1 MKNDDNDDCI
11 PTLVDVTTVSSA
23 KVPVTILTGYLG
35 AGKTTLLNYILTEN
49 HQKRIAV
56 ILNEF
61 AQGSAM
67 EHLLLTTTKNE
78 NDGNGRQQYQDWLE
92 LRNGCLCCSVK
103 DVGVQAIEQLL
114 EKRRNHFD
122 YILLETTGVAD
133 PLPIVKM
140 FWLDDELHSDLIL
153 DGLITVIDAHNGLK
167 NYEDDRHQA
176 KALWSRQVAMADVV
190 VVNKIDLV
198 SEEEKMKVLSIVQ
211 SINVTAQIYETT
223 RSRIDLSLILDRH
236 AYSNDSP
243 TDYLLKKIEKQ
254 TSISI
259 PHGHQTL
266 NSITIELNGEFDF
279 NALDQLIIQLLW
291 NEQNTIQEIVRM
303 KGVLCLRNESNY
315 KLLQAVGQMYE
326 FITTNENHHDNLRNC
341 LVIIGSN
348 LNQDFLIDQ
357 FQKCIT

>member
-1 MKNDDNDDCI
+1 MENDDNDDII
-11 PTLVDVTTVSSA
+11 PTLVDETA

-35 AGKTTLLNYILTEN
+35 AGKTTLLNYILTAN

-67 EHLLLTTTKNE
+67 EHLLLTTTTTDKE
-78 NDGNGRQQYQDWLE
+78 NGNGRQRYEDWLE

-103 DVGVQAIEQLL
+103 DIGVQAIEQLL

-140 FWLDDELHSDLIL
+140 FWLDDELYSDLIL

-167 NYEDDRHQA
+167 NYEDDRHQE
-176 KALWSRQVAMADVV
+176 KALWSRQIAMADVIL
-190 VVNKIDLV
+190 VNKIDLI
-198 SEEEKMKVLSIVQ
+198 SEEEKSKVLSLVR
-211 SINVTAQIYETT
+211 SINVTAQIYETI
-223 RSRIDLSLILDRH
+223 RSCIDLSLILDRH
-236 AYSNDSP
+236 AYNNNSP
-243 TDYLLKKIEKQ
+243 PDYLLQ
-254 TSISI
+254 NTHDQSSSSLI

-279 NALDQLIIQLLW
+279 VKLDQLIVQLLW
-291 NEQNTIQEIVRM
+291 NESNQIQEIVRM
-303 KGVLCLRNESNY
+303 KGVICLHNELTY

-326 FITTNENHHDNLRNC
+326 FISTNQNYDDHLRNC
-341 LVIIGSN
+341 FVLIGSN
-348 LNQDFLIDQ
+348 LDQKFLIEQ
-357 FQKCIT
+357 FKKCMT

>member
-1 MKNDDNDDCI
+1 MDNDDSI
-11 PTLVDVTTVSSA
+11 PTLVDETT

-49 HQKRIAV
+49 HQRRIAV

-67 EHLLLTTTKNE
+67 EHLLLTATTDEKGG
-78 NDGNGRQQYQDWLE
+78 DGRQRYEDWLE

-133 PLPIVKM
+133 PLPIVNM

-153 DGLITVIDAHNGLK
+153 DGLITVIDAYNGLK
-167 NYEDDRHQA
+167 NYADDRHQE
-176 KALWSRQVAMADVV
+176 KALWSRQVAIADVIL
-190 VVNKIDLV
+190 VNKIDLI
-198 SEEEKMKVLSIVQ
+198 SQEEKSKIIELVR

-223 RSRIDLSLILDRH
+223 RSHIDLSLILDRN
-236 AYSNDSP
+236 AYSKNSP
-243 TDYLLKKIEKQ
+243 PDYLLKNIPDQ
-254 TSISI
+254 ATTLI
-259 PHGHQTL
+259 PHGNQTL
-266 NSITIELNGEFDF
+266 NSVTMEFNGQFDF
-279 NALDQLIIQLLW
+279 DKLDHLIIELLW
-291 NEQNTIQEIVRM
+291 NEQTSEQEIVRM
-303 KGVLCLRNESNY
+303 KAVLCCSDESTY

-326 FITTNENHHDNLRNC
+326 FISTNEKHCDNLRNC
-341 LVIIGSN
+341 FVLIGSN
-348 LNQDFLIDQ
+348 LNQERLREQ
-357 FQKCIT
+357 FQKCLK

>member
-1 MKNDDNDDCI
+1 MENDNNDDNI
-11 PTLVDVTTVSSA
+11 PTLVDDTAVLSA

-67 EHLLLTTTKNE
+67 EHLLLATTKDDN
-78 NDGNGRQQYQDWLE
+78 NSNGRQQYQDWLE

-153 DGLITVIDAHNGLK
+153 DGLIT
-167 NYEDDRHQA
+167 NYEGDRHQA

-190 VVNKIDLV
+190 LVNKVDLV
-198 SEEEKMKVLSIVQ
+198 SEEEKMKVLALVR
-211 SINVTAQIYETT
+211 SINVTAQVYETT

-236 AYSNDSP
+236 AYSNHSP
-243 TDYLLKKIEKQ
+243 TDYLLKKIDNQ
-254 TSISI
+254 ASISI

-279 NALDQLIIQLLW
+279 NELDQLMIQLLW
-291 NEQNTIQEIVRM
+291 NEQNTTQEIVRM
-303 KGVLCLRNESNY
+303 KGVLCVRNESTY

-326 FITTNENHHDNLRNC
+326 FISTNENHHDNLRNC
-341 LVIIGSN
+341 LVVIGSK
-348 LNQDFLIDQ
+348 LNQHFLIEQ
-357 FQKCIT
+357 FQKCIK

>member
-1 MKNDDNDDCI
+1 MDNDIDDDTV
-11 PTLVDVTTVSSA
+11 PTLVDETTTVST

-67 EHLLLTTTKNE
+67 EHLLLTATKDDN
-78 NDGNGRQQYQDWLE
+78 NGNGREQYQDWLE

-140 FWLDDELHSDLIL
+140 FWLDEELHSDLIL

-167 NYEDDRHQA
+167 NYEDDRHQS
-176 KALWSRQVAMADVV
+176 KALWLRQAAMADVIL
-190 VVNKIDLV
+190 VNKIDLV
-198 SEEEKMKVLSIVQ
+198 SEEEKIKILSIVR

-223 RSRIDLSLILDRH
+223 RARIDLNHILDRR
-236 AYSNDSP
+236 AYSNNLS
-243 TDYLLKKIEKQ
+243 TDYLLKKIDNQ
-254 TSISI
+254 SSVSIL
-259 PHGHQTL
+259 HGYQTL
-266 NSITIELNGEFDF
+266 NSITIELVGEFDF
-279 NALDQLIIQLLW
+279 DELDQLIIQILW
-291 NEQNTIQEIVRM
+291 NEQNTTQEIVRM
-303 KGVLCLRNESNY
+303 KGVLCLRNEATY
-315 KLLQAVGQMYE
+315 RILQAVGQMYE
-326 FITTNENHHDNLRNC
+326 FISTNENHYDNLRNC
-341 LVIIGSN
+341 FVVIGSN
-348 LNQDFLIDQ
+348 LNQDILIEQ
-357 FQKCIT
+357 FRKCIK

>member
-1 MKNDDNDDCI
+1 MENDNNDDNI
-11 PTLVDVTTVSSA
+11 PTLVDDTAVLSA

-67 EHLLLTTTKNE
+67 EHLLLATTKDDN
-78 NDGNGRQQYQDWLE
+78 NSNGRQQYQDWLE

-190 VVNKIDLV
+190 LVNKVDLV
-198 SEEEKMKVLSIVQ
+198 SEEEKMKVLALVR
-211 SINVTAQIYETT
+211 SINVTAQVYETT
-223 RSRIDLSLILDRH
+223 RSCIDLSLILDRH
-236 AYSNDSP
+236 AYSNHSP
-243 TDYLLKKIEKQ
+243 TDYLLKKIDNQ
-254 TSISI
+254 ASISI

-279 NALDQLIIQLLW
+279 NELDQLMIQLLW
-291 NEQNTIQEIVRM
+291 NEQNTTQEIVRM
-303 KGVLCLRNESNY
+303 KGVLCLRNESTY

-326 FITTNENHHDNLRNC
+326 FISTNENHHDNLRNC
-341 LVIIGSN
+341 LVVIGSK
-348 LNQDFLIDQ
+348 LNQHFLIEQ
-357 FQKCIT
+357 FQKCIK